1 MSTPE
6 WNERCSC
13 GRKIHHP
20 NGTLCMHC
28 IRLLMEYIETVIL
41 LAAFVDSGHPE
52 WEKYVNYAHNLVCS
66 CRAVIDREYQRS
78 SRALRDAVVVAGG
91 GRITGISATTRR
103 VIKIY
108 SNEQH
113 KISDMVFAEFP
124 EFAFIRDATDEVED
138 LLDRSDEDDDDSDEE
153 DSDDCDCECY
163 DEDGD
168 DYDNEDMGEHDDEN
182 IDENMESDV

>member
-1 MSTPE
+1 MQ
-6 WNERCSC
+6 
-13 GRKIHHP
+13 K
-20 NGTLCMHC
+20 
-28 IRLLMEYIETVIL
+28 
-41 LAAFVDSGHPE
+41 SGSF
-52 WEKYVNYAHNLVCS
+52 NFDNL
-66 CRAVIDREYQRS
+66 
-78 SRALRDAVVVAGG
+78 ALRDAVVVAGG